1 MNTRI
6 CTGPCGQEKPATT
19 EYFNKHPQCNLGL
32 NPKCKVCEKEY
43 KKQYREKNRDKL
55 LEDQRKYRAENSE
68 ALNARRREQNSTE
81 EGKKKKREQDKKY
94 RAANKEKI
102 KQKDKEYYE
111 NNKDD
116 PEFQQKRK
124 DYAYKWNRGRRKEWH
139 KERMKNDPIYRISQS
154 LRKSVSRYVKQKS
167 VRSFDLVGCS
177 PEELRQHLES
187 LWDKGMSWDNY
198 GIYMK
203 GEPMTWHI
211 DHIIPCDSFD
221 LTNETEQAEC
231 FNYENLQPLWAVDN
245 IRKSNNEEEI

>member
-19 EYFNKHPQCNLGL
+19 EYFNKHPRGKFGL
-32 NPKCKVCEKEY
+32 NSKCKVCEKEY
-43 KKQYREKNRDKL
+43 KKQYREKNRDRL
-55 LEDQRKYRAENSE
+55 LKENKEYRDANREE
-68 ALNARRREQNSTE
+68 INARRRLAMSTDE
-81 EGKKKKREQDKKY
+81 AKKKKSEQDKKY
-94 RAANKEKI
+94 REENAEKI
-102 KQKDKEYYE
+102 KQINKDYYE
-111 NNKDD
+111 QNKDD

-139 KERMKNDPIYRISQS
+139 KEKMENDPAYRISLT
-154 LRKSVSRYVKQKS
+154 LRKSVCRYVKQKS
-167 VRSFDLVGCS
+167 ARTFDLIGCS

-187 LWDKGMSWDNY
+187 LWQEGMSWDNY
-198 GIYMK
+198 GAYTT
-203 GEPMTWHI
+203 GGAMTWHI

-245 IRKSNNEEEI
+245 IRKSNNEEEV